1 MRKLFQ
7 FEIYDKQYKGGSV
20 PVMNGFV
27 VAEQED
33 EAEYKVRL
41 SFLDRNVAI
50 KIKSMSCDF
59 VVDVKHSNPDVFLNS
74 DLSYGA

>member
-27 VAEQED
+27 VAGQED

-41 SFLDRNVAI
+41 SFLDRNVTVKVRNIA
-50 KIKSMSCDF
+50 CDF
-59 VVDVKHSNPDVFLNS
+59 VADTKHSNMRNKKI
-74 DLSYGA
+74 A

>member
-7 FEIYDKQYKGGSV
+7 FEIYDEQYKGGKV

-27 VAEQED
+27 VAEEKD

-41 SFLDRNVAI
+41 SFLDKDVTV
-50 KIKSMSCDF
+50 KVKSMSCNF
-59 VVDVKHSNPDVFLNS
+59 VADTKHSNPDVFINS
-74 DLSYGA
+74 DLV